1 MPGAKQNQQK
11 KTLSQ
16 MNTPGIKMNP
26 TPEEA
31 QALLNKCF
39 ACVMVHMNGME
50 KTFEGCETQEFM
62 EWKTFLVGELK
73 KACEP
78 EGWEHNGSVA
88 FAWKVLDC
96 ECQKSKIISITDGEQ
111 HDTGIMVEFICRNIP
126 REETR
131 FNMRVVEGK
140 LKAKYGDKFNLGAGR
155 KCGNDDCDS
164 VHTFP
169 HVLGIRDGALM
180 GHLENLE
187 KLEELKKENEDLHKG
202 YLEMERDANYNHS
215 EFAALKAELAGNAE
229 EMEALEDDLSNAEKE
244 LAEFNRQI
252 EECELV
258 PTECVICSYADVN
271 DFIWARVKDICREEK
286 IDPDFIPANILIK
299 EFKSVRELTKENEE
313 LKAKLAR
320 CEEKNKVCCE
330 ENATLFLN
338 QKKNR
343 LRKNQKP
350 RVFTSFVIADCPPAP
365 EINAEGAV
373 QRFQVVAGGAEAVC
387 ADKPEE

>member
-1 MPGAKQNQQK
+1 MPGAKQNQAK

-16 MNTPGIKMNP
+16 MNMGIKMNP

-39 ACVMVHMNGME
+39 ACVMIHMNGME

-62 EWKTFLVGELK
+62 EWKSFLVGEIK

-111 HDTGIMVEFICRNIP
+111 HDTGVMIQFICRNIP

-131 FNMRVVEGK
+131 FNLRVVEGK

-164 VHTFP
+164 IHTFP
-169 HVLGIRDGALM
+169 HVLGILDGALM

-187 KLEELKKENEDLHKG
+187 KLEELKKE
-202 YLEMERDANYNHS
+202 
-215 EFAALKAELAGNAE
+215 LAGNAE
-229 EMEALEDDLSNAEKE
+229 EIEALEDDLSNAEKE
-244 LAEFNRQI
+244 LEELKKELAGWEEQI
-252 EECELV
+252 ESGHLECSENVL
-258 PTECVICSYADVN
+258 CSYDDVN
-271 DFIWARVKDICREEK
+271 DFIWNRVKDICREDIPPK
-286 IDPDFIPANILIK
+286 YQPLFDGNQFIRGFKGMPELKKENEELKSRVVDYEYIL
-299 EFKSVRELTKENEE
+299 KENEE

-338 QKKNR
+338 QKVSR
-343 LRKNQKP
+343 RKNQKP
-350 RVFTSFVIADCPPAP
+350 RVFIADCPPMP
-365 EINAEGAV
+365 EINTEGPV
-373 QRFQVVAGGAEAVC
+373 RRFQVVAGGAEAVC

>member
-1 MPGAKQNQQK
+1 
-11 KTLSQ
+11 
-16 MNTPGIKMNP
+16 
-26 TPEEA
+26 
-31 QALLNKCF
+31 
-39 ACVMVHMNGME
+39 
-50 KTFEGCETQEFM
+50 
-62 EWKTFLVGELK
+62 
-73 KACEP
+73 
-78 EGWEHNGSVA
+78 
-88 FAWKVLDC
+88 
-96 ECQKSKIISITDGEQ
+96 
-111 HDTGIMVEFICRNIP
+111 MVEFICRNIP

-131 FNMRVVEGK
+131 FNLRVVEGK

-164 VHTFP
+164 IHTFP

-187 KLEELKKENEDLHKG
+187 KLEELKKE
-202 YLEMERDANYNHS
+202 
-215 EFAALKAELAGNAE
+215 LAGNAE
-229 EMEALEDDLSNAEKE
+229 EIEALEDDLSNAEKE

-271 DFIWARVKDICREEK
+271 DFIWARVKDICHEEK

-338 QKKNR
+338 QKKTR

-373 QRFQVVAGGAEAVC
+373 QRFQVVAGGAEEATS
-387 ADKPEE
+387 

>member
-31 QALLNKCF
+31 QAMLNKCF
-39 ACVMVHMNGME
+39 ACVMIHMNGME

-111 HDTGIMVEFICRNIP
+111 HDTGVMIQFICRNVP

-131 FNMRVVEGK
+131 FNLRVVEGK

-164 VHTFP
+164 IHTFP
-169 HVLGIRDGALM
+169 HVLGIQDGALM

-187 KLEELKKENEDLHKG
+187 KLEELKKE
-202 YLEMERDANYNHS
+202 
-215 EFAALKAELAGNAE
+215 LAGNAE
-229 EMEALEDDLSNAEKE
+229 EIEALEDDLSNAEKE

-271 DFIWARVKDICREEK
+271 DFIWARVKDICREE
-286 IDPDFIPANILIK
+286 IPPQFQSLFDGNQFIK
-299 EFKSVRELTKENEE
+299 EFKSVRELTKELEELKEATCDYEWLLKENEE

-330 ENATLFLN
+330 ENATLFMN
-338 QKKNR
+338 QKVSR
-343 LRKNQKP
+343 RKNQKP
-350 RVFTSFVIADCPPAP
+350 RVFTSFVIADCPPMP
-365 EINAEGAV
+365 EINAEGAIR
-373 QRFQVVAGGAEAVC
+373 RFQVVAGGAEAVC